1 MSATI
6 EINDA
11 LFAQM
16 DRELAGLEMVARMPA
31 IKTGMKAGVKV
42 TETRYEDYVPRSTD
56 RKEGKHLVETISSKV
71 KEYPSGV
78 VVSVIGAEYPA
89 GAHAHLLEEGVE
101 PHSIGEYEHPGFEG
115 RHYLEAAVKD
125 TESERDAAMLNGM
138 KAAVEEAKRGAS

>member
-1 MSATI
+1 MAATI

-16 DRELAGLEMVARMPA
+16 DRELAGLPMVGRMPA
-31 IKTGMKAGVKV
+31 MKKGVRSGLKV

-56 RKEGKHLVETISSKV
+56 RKDGKHLVETISSKV
-71 KEYPSGV
+71 KEYPNGTIV
-78 VVSVIGAEYPA
+78 GLVGAEYPA
-89 GAHAHLLEEGVE
+89 GAHAHLLEDGVE
-101 PHSIGEYEHPGFEG
+101 PHTIGGWEHPGFEG
-115 RHYLEAAVKD
+115 RHYLEAAVRD